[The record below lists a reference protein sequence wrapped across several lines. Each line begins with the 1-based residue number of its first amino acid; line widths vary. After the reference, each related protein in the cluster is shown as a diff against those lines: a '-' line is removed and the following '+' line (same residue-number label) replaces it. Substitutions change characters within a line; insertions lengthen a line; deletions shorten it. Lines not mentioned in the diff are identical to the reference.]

1 MFYGLSE
8 NEAPNFEAL
17 CFDKSDS
24 CIDKEYFDTY
34 AEARKFAEA
43 EQTKLDYAWV
53 AIAPLNHA
61 AYDEMC
67 RQAPISS

>member
-8 NEAPNFEAL
+8 EDAPNFEVL
-17 CFDKSDS
+17 CFDEFNT
-24 CIDKEYFDTY
+24 CVNKEYFDDL

-53 AIAPLNHA
+53 SVTPLNHA
-61 AYDEMC
+61 AYNEMC